1 MEITVINNY
10 CIIPFDFHSFL
21 SEREIHIYIVPK
33 IRQCFCC

>member
-21 SEREIHIYIVPK
+21 SDLSQIWHFVAY
-33 IRQCFCC
+33 